1 MQKYIRTT
9 CAAVGFVGV
18 LGGVT
23 IPAWSQDKPANNM
36 EIVHEK
42 LKADKKLIVG
52 KYMDLTESEAK
63 NFWPVYDEYQK
74 DLQKIHERLGS
85 LLRSYAAEYRSQSL
99 TDEKAK
105 KLLDEW
111 IALDISPFQRYVGDL
126 DHLLR
131 LCRTPYTCVGGWM
144 HDPRPRL
151 LISGWRVVHR
161 SGAEAVALAEVKRTE
176 LGLADAGCVLEHG
189 LEHGLQLARGT
200 ADDFQHIGGRGLLLQ
215 RFAQIVG
222 A

>member
-1 MQKYIRTT
+1 MAEDGDDTNQLI
-9 CAAVGFVGV
+9 F
-18 LGGVT
+18 
-23 IPAWSQDKPANNM
+23 M
-36 EIVHEK
+36 EHWDGENTAI
-42 LKADKKLIVG
+42 
-52 KYMDLTESEAK
+52 
-63 NFWPVYDEYQK
+63 
-74 DLQKIHERLGS
+74 
-85 LLRSYAAEYRSQSL
+85 AAER
-99 TDEKAK
+99 DGRD
-105 KLLDEW
+105 DEW

-215 RFAQIVG
+215 RFTQIVG
-222 A
+222 AFAQFLEQPRVLDRDHHLFGEIAQQLDLLLGERPDLLSIDRDRADQFGVLEHRNNNDSTGSGVLN